1 MKFLYLCNQH
11 RPECANS
18 WDCGVNCTHTTDPK
32 YSEYEPNP
40 PKDFEDLEER
50 FTFVDNFCIDGKVQ
64 TVWEEKQKGV
74 KELN

>member
-11 RPECANS
+11 KPECAYS
-18 WDCGVNCTHTTDPK
+18 WDCGVNCTHTTDPE
-32 YSEYEPNP
+32 YSVYEPHP
-40 PKDFEDLEER
+40 PVDFEDLEER
-50 FTFVDNFCIDGKVQ
+50 FAFVDTFCIDGKMQ

>member
-1 MKFLYLCNQH
+1 
-11 RPECANS
+11 
-18 WDCGVNCTHTTDPK
+18 VNCTHTTDPE